1 MYHMPLV
8 DYKNHK
14 EGMPYEYKFP
24 FRNSNEKWPRPTAPP
39 QTVVCTSQNRNI
51 NQGQGA
57 ALSKAQNP
65 DYARRG
71 SLLPRSVS
79 SEGRPLNA
87 KR

>member
-1 MYHMPLV
+1 MPLV

-24 FRNSNEKWPRPTAPP
+24 FRNSNEKWPRPSAPQ
-39 QTVVCTSQNRNI
+39 QTVACASQNRNV

-57 ALSKAQNP
+57 AVSKTPNP
-65 DYARRG
+65 DYTRRG